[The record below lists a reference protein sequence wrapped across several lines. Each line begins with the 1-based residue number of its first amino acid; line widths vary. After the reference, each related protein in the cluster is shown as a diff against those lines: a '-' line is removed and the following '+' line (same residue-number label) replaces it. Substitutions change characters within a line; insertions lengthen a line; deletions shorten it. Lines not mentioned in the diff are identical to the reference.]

1 MMTEDRLPG
10 QDTSD
15 ETETQGS
22 HLSDIQDLM
31 GEIVEGVRAF
41 APKTA
46 VKFPRYD
53 FRDTSDAYLL
63 QFDLPGLRRDE
74 LSINTEG
81 DQVIISG
88 DRIQQVMDPG
98 EHMRKVERPFG
109 PFRRAVNAP
118 TDVDLDGIRARLA
131 DGVLT
136 VTLPKR
142 ADRSARKVD
151 IDS

>member
-1 MMTEDRLPG
+1 MMTEGKQPG
-10 QDTSD
+10 QETSD
-15 ETETQGS
+15 DTETQGS
-22 HLSDIQDLM
+22 PLSDIQDLM

-41 APKTA
+41 APKTV

-53 FRDTSDAYLL
+53 LRDTSDAYLL
-63 QFDLPGLRRDE
+63 QFDLPGLSRDE

-88 DRIQQVMDPG
+88 DRVQQVLDPG

-109 PFRRAVNAP
+109 PFRRAVDAP
-118 TDVDLDGIRARLA
+118 TDVDLDGVRARLA